1 MDAPAGCGTR
11 DRAEDAA
18 DGALQ
23 IARMLGQM
31 DSNVIQRM
39 IQAREAALNIH
50 RAFPG
55 GDQRFIDAEDDDDDE
70 VGDHDDLNNDA
81 QDGDDEEDDL
91 VEEEACTGLFDD
103 GIDAGPQACLR
114 RVVTQYEFNLIEH
127 MDDAQLDILQRI
139 RIVNWI
145 RTLVRIEK
153 QPPVD
158 VIARTKEVFGG
169 RGEDMHVLE
178 TDAFLSPVIEGD
190 LLLTALESSGPEQ
203 ASPSVNGTNGHSAS
217 NGNGV
222 DYEDSELV
230 WQAVQ
235 RSLENM

>member
-31 DSNVIQRM
+31 DSNVVQRM
-39 IQAREAALNIH
+39 VQAREAALNIH

-55 GDQRFIDAEDDDDDE
+55 GDQRFIDAEDDDDD
-70 VGDHDDLNNDA
+70 VGDDDDFNNDV

-91 VEEEACTGLFDD
+91 VEEEACTGLFDNDVD
-103 GIDAGPQACLR
+103 GGPQACLQ
-114 RVVTQYEFNLIEH
+114 RVVTQYDFDLIKH
-127 MDDAQLDILQRI
+127 MNDAQLDILQRI

-145 RTLVRIEK
+145 RTLVRVEE
-153 QPPVD
+153 QPFVD
-158 VIARTKEVFGG
+158 VVARAKEVFEG

-190 LLLTALESSGPEQ
+190 LLLTALESSDLEQ
-203 ASPSVNGTNGHSAS
+203 ASPSLNGTNGHSAS
-217 NGNGV
+217 NGNGF
-222 DYEDSELV
+222 DSDDGEV
-230 WQAVQ
+230 VRQAVK